1 MDATAIIAAS
11 LFIGTSIFMY
21 ILAFIIVMAIF
32 AYLTYSISPKGK
44 ERRAAR
50 RDKRQ

>member
-1 MDATAIIAAS
+1 METS
-11 LFIGTSIFMY
+11 SFIGTSIFMY
-21 ILAFIIVMAIF
+21 IVGFIIVLAFF

-50 RDKRQ
+50 RERRHK